1 MKKYGETVRRVREQK
16 GYTMQQLAE
25 GILSVSFLSKFERGE
40 SDISLS
46 HITRLLEKL
55 SLTFE
60 EFFYLHEDVGFDRL
74 DYFFDKVEEAYVNR
88 DLDLLTELKEIALE
102 KWEIHGLETFRHN
115 LIMID
120 VYDSIIRSEKIDFRE
135 DSLSLLYT
143 YLFDVEIWGYYEL
156 KLYNSTMF
164 LMPPEM
170 VITLSKNA
178 FEKSFR
184 FRKLKKIHKT
194 IIAILINTLTYMMGG
209 AVPYTEQ
216 YKVFLGYLESLDI
229 PEDELYIR
237 NSLLQVKGIYEIKIG
252 NREKGV
258 EMVQKAISIFNDL
271 GSNEL
276 AVTTENYLTIV
287 LDQKK

>member
-74 DYFFDKVEEAYVNR
+74 DYFFDKVDEAYVNR
-88 DLDLLTELKEIALE
+88 DLVLLTELKEIALE

-135 DSLSLLYT
+135 DSLSFLYS

-258 EMVQKAISIFNDL
+258 EMVQKAISIFTDL

-287 LDQKK
+287 LEQKK

>member
-16 GYTMQQLAE
+16 GYTMKQLAE

-74 DYFFDKVEEAYVNR
+74 DYFFDKVDEAYVNR
-88 DLDLLTELKEIALE
+88 DLVLLTELKEIALE

-115 LIMID
+115 LIMIN

-135 DSLSLLYT
+135 DSLSFLYS

-287 LDQKK
+287 LEQKI

>member
-135 DSLSLLYT
+135 DSLSFLYT

-252 NREKGV
+252 NRENGV
-258 EMVQKAISIFNDL
+258 EMVQKAISIFTDL

-287 LDQKK
+287 LEQKK

>member
-60 EFFYLHEDVGFDRL
+60 EFFYLHEDVGL
-74 DYFFDKVEEAYVNR
+74 DQLEYFFDKVEEAYVNR
-88 DLDLLTELKEIALE
+88 DLVQLAKLREIALE
-102 KWEIHGLETFRHN
+102 KWKIHGLETFHYN
-115 LIMID
+115 VIMID
-120 VYDSIIRSEKIDFRE
+120 VYNSIIRGEKIDFCE
-135 DSLSLLYT
+135 DSLNLLYA
-143 YLFDVEIWGYYEL
+143 YLFNVEIWGYYEL

-164 LMPPEM
+164 LMPLEM

-178 FEKSFR
+178 FEKSTCFG
-184 FRKLKKIHKT
+184 KLKKIHKT

-252 NREKGV
+252 NREKGI
-258 EMVQKAISIFNDL
+258 EMVRKAISIFTDL

-276 AVTTENYLTIV
+276 AVTAENYLTIV
-287 LDQKK
+287 LEQKK

>member
-102 KWEIHGLETFRHN
+102 KWEIHGLETFRHK

-135 DSLSLLYT
+135 DSLSFLYS